1 MIDKIRQI
9 LIDNGMI
16 EPEALNESTKEILLL
31 FGVSNS
37 NFIKFEEWTEVPKG
51 VYKILTD
58 KGRIIQAEMIFNRW
72 MEYDT
77 PIHDGEKVVGYY
89 R

>member
-1 MIDKIRQI
+1 MKRDIEKIMQKVRQHEISVIDATDQV
-9 LIDNGMI
+9 LV
-16 EPEALNESTKEILLL
+16 L

-37 NFIKFEEWTEVPKG
+37 NFMKFEKSTEVPQG

-77 PIHDGEKVVGYY
+77 PIHDGEKVIGYY
-89 R
+89 C

>member
-1 MIDKIRQI
+1 MK
-9 LIDNGMI
+9 
-16 EPEALNESTKEILLL
+16 KEIREILSKYRQNEGYTMEHAERELLNL

-37 NFIKFEEWTEVPKG
+37 NFIKFEQSTEVPQG

-77 PIHDGEKVVGYY
+77 PIHDGEKVIGYY
-89 R
+89 C